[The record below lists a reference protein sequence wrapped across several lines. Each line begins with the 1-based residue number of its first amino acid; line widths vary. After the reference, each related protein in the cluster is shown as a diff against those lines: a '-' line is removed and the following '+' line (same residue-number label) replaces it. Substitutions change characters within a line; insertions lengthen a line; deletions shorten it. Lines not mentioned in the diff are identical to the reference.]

1 MVDAACRVPGQAN
14 KAYIFSGTK
23 YTKVIYTPGEG
34 DSMEYGNPKT
44 IQTEWKAFKSSDFG
58 TLDTI
63 VRVPNTDSDFY
74 AFSGAKY
81 MRLKLNMPGLSDTVV
96 TENGPI
102 EAWKTLARYGF
113 DRIDAAMAVP
123 GSKTNIYFF
132 RGREWIDVSCN
143 DDLISYG
150 TIQESW
156 PSLVAAGFQTI
167 DAILPNDDH
176 TYYVFSGRRYVR
188 IKMEKDEDTIIGSV
202 HDIIDW
208 NSLKDWI

>member
-1 MVDAACRVPGQAN
+1 MVDAACRVPGRAN
-14 KAYIFSGTK
+14 TVYFFSGTK
-23 YTKVIYTPGEG
+23 YTKVSYTPGEG
-34 DSMEYGNPKT
+34 DTMEYDKLKT
-44 IQTEWKAFKSSDFG
+44 IQTEWRAFKSSNFG

-63 VRVPNTDSDFY
+63 VRVPGTESDFF

-81 MRLKLNMPGLSDTVV
+81 VRLKLNMSDLSDTIV
-96 TENGPI
+96 TENGSI
-102 EAWKTLARYGF
+102 EAWKTLTRYGF
-113 DRIDAAMAVP
+113 DRIDAAMVVP

-132 RGREWIDVSCN
+132 RGREWIDVSYN
-143 DDLISYG
+143 DELISYG

-176 TYYVFSGRRYVR
+176 TYYVFSGHRYVR
-188 IKMEKDEDTIIGSV
+188 IKMEKDEDTILGTV
-202 HDIIDW
+202 HDITGW